1 MKNLVCFLLLLTG
14 CSESAELSAMKA
26 ALEITGEKVVAK
38 QDQSLTILRDNTT
51 ALAAI
56 KSQIDTLEASLV
68 KSEPQREEVIESLDE
83 PQEAAKANPSQP
95 LKPVASP
102 PAVRLQ
108 FYTQDR
114 CSDCKIQEPKSQE
127 AADDLGV
134 MLEVFDVKK
143 HDEAFTK
150 AGITVTPTT
159 LIVIDDKIRVRFVGV
174 VSSQIIVDRV
184 AEELGKETTGGEP
197 VGSIFPIPR
206 QSAIVSSGNT
216 FRPAAR
222 WFGYNRGQ
230 RVKTRKSCPAS
241 GCPRG

>member
-56 KSQIDTLEASLV
+56 KSQVESMEAFLSSADLNR
-68 KSEPQREEVIESLDE
+68 KDGDPAANE
-83 PQEAAKANPSQP
+83 PQETQQNSRNTS
-95 LKPVASP
+95 LSVADS

>member
-56 KSQIDTLEASLV
+56 KSQVESMEAFLSSADLNR
-68 KSEPQREEVIESLDE
+68 KDGDPAANE
-83 PQEAAKANPSQP
+83 PQETQQNSRNTS
-95 LKPVASP
+95 LSVADS
-102 PAVRLQ
+102 PAVRL
-108 FYTQDR
+108 FVTHASFHCAPCER
-114 CSDCKIQEPKSQE
+114 LKKAVENGE
-127 AADDLGV
+127 FAGF
-134 MLEVFDVKK
+134 EVITSEDFQ
-143 HDEAFTK
+143 
-150 AGITVTPTT
+150 GIRSYPAIRFETPTT
-159 LIVIDDKIRVRFVGV
+159 QTGWGV
-174 VSSQIIVDRV
+174 VYGYDQNTIPTLR
-184 AEELGKETTGGEP
+184 ALTQGTGAPATGA
-197 VGSIFPIPR
+197 IFPVSR
-206 QSAIVSSGNT
+206 QSAVINPRTS

>member
-56 KSQIDTLEASLV
+56 KSQIETIKIQSETL
-68 KSEPQREEVIESLDE
+68 KSQEVIESNPE
-83 PQEAAKANPSQP
+83 PQVAAKANPSQP

-216 FRPAAR
+216 FRPAAQR
-222 WFGYNRGQ
+222 SRFVGRS

>member
-56 KSQIDTLEASLV
+56 KSQIETIKIQSETL
-68 KSEPQREEVIESLDE
+68 KSQEVIESNPE

-102 PAVRLQ
+102 PAVRLFVTHAP
-108 FYTQDR
+108 FYCPPCERLKAAVANGEFTGFEVIDSEDFQGIR
-114 CSDCKIQEPKSQE
+114 SYPAIRFE
-127 AADDLGV
+127 A
-134 MLEVFDVKK
+134 
-143 HDEAFTK
+143 
-150 AGITVTPTT
+150 PTT
-159 LIVIDDKIRVRFVGV
+159 QTGWGV
-174 VSSQIIVDRV
+174 VYGYDQNTIPTLR
-184 AEELGKETTGGEP
+184 ALTQGTGAPATGA
-197 VGSIFPIPR
+197 IFPI
-206 QSAIVSSGNT
+206 QAAAEIVSPRFT
-216 FRPAAR
+216 FRPVSR

>member
-56 KSQIDTLEASLV
+56 KSQIETIKIQSETL
-68 KSEPQREEVIESLDE
+68 KSQEVIESNPE

-114 CSDCKIQEPKSQE
+114 CSDCKIQQPKSQE

-134 MLEVFDVKK
+134 MLEVFDLKE
-143 HDEAFTK
+143 HDDAFTK

-159 LIVIDDKIRVRFVGV
+159 LIVIDDKIRVRFIGV

-184 AEELGKETTGGEP
+184 AEELGKEMTGGEP

-206 QSAIVSSGNT
+206 QSEIVSPRFT

-230 RVKTRKSCPAS
+230 RVNTRKSCPAS

>member
-56 KSQIDTLEASLV
+56 KSQIETIKIQSETL
-68 KSEPQREEVIESLDE
+68 KSQEVIESNPE